1 MQNTITPEPYT
12 IIDNGDD
19 TYSLWGKTEQTWI
32 ELDGQE
38 DMTYRQAWSLHQEYI
53 HS

>member
-1 MQNTITPEPYT
+1 MQNTTAERYT
-12 IIDNGDD
+12 IINNGDN
-19 TYSLWGKTEQTWI
+19 TYSLWGKAEQTWI

-38 DMTYRQAWSLHQEYI
+38 DMTYHQARSLHQEYI